1 MNTRLMEPVT
11 AAVENNFLQYD
22 LAIIGSGA
30 AGLGAALY
38 AGRYRM
44 KTVVIGKEFGGETA
58 KAGTIENYPGVPHV
72 DGYELMGAM
81 KKQAAVL
88 DVEFVS
94 AEAVSSVRQ
103 PHCFEVMAKNVTYQV
118 HHIILATGAE
128 RRRLGLP
135 NEKELTGKGVHYC
148 VTCDGPVY
156 GGKTIAMVGGGDA
169 SVKGANLAAEY
180 VEKVY
185 LIIRGTDV
193 TAEPINLEKL
203 KSLGNKVEIISE
215 MEVQE
220 IVGKDKLEKILL
232 SKEFNGSRELVV
244 DALFVEVGAVPNVE
258 IAKSLGVTL
267 DERNYI
273 MVDNMMQT
281 NIDGV
286 FAAGDA
292 VNHFG
297 AFKQDIT
304 AAALGAVAATSA
316 YNDHKIHG
324 ELCTM
329 HSQPPMGIKSNS

>member
-1 MNTRLMEPVT
+1 MEPATV
-11 AAVENNFLQYD
+11 AVENNPLQYD

-44 KTVVIGKEFGGETA
+44 KTVVIGKDFGGETA
-58 KAGTIENYPGVPHV
+58 KAGTVENYPGVPQV
-72 DGYELMGAM
+72 DGYELVGVM
-81 KKQAAVL
+81 KKQAEVL
-88 DVEFVS
+88 GVDFVS
-94 AEAVSSVRQ
+94 AEAASSVRQ
-103 PHCFEVMAKNVTYQV
+103 SHCFEIAAKSITYQA

-156 GGKTIAMVGGGDA
+156 SGKTIALVGGGDA

-180 VEKVY
+180 VEKIY
-185 LIIRGTDV
+185 LIIRGAEV

-203 KSLGNKVEIISE
+203 KSLGNKIEIIPE

-220 IVGKDKLEKILL
+220 IVGRGKLEKIFL

-281 NIDGV
+281 NVDGV
-286 FAAGDA
+286 FACGDA

-316 YNDHKIHG
+316 YNDHKVHG
-324 ELCTM
+324 ELCALHAVPAGAGMT
-329 HSQPPMGIKSNS
+329 ITKT